1 MVECRQAGHPH
12 RAVELRTLFHTILDS
27 LRSCFVLEGG
37 NRVLE
42 VDIRPLPSAS
52 NGWFDKSWR
61 GITQVRLQFVNRKEA
76 PHGFIHRRGGV
87 DGEDKGI
94 LGHAEQFRGVLAEGL

>member
-12 RAVELRTLFHTILDS
+12 RAVELRTLFHAILDS

-61 GITQVRLQFVNRKEA
+61 GITQVRLQFVNR
-76 PHGFIHRRGGV
+76 FIHRRGGV

-94 LGHAEQFRGVLAEGL
+94 FGHAEQFRGVLAEGL